1 MAAAH
6 VATSAPRTLKGIRET
21 TAAAEFWGE
30 FVPQGQRLAFQGQLA
45 QLFAQDFQKHWH
57 EAEPHRGSAFRSIK
71 CDGYGLD
78 SKLQKAMAT
87 AGISV
92 DATTF
97 PPSVVMWVNPGEVKV
112 RYGKSWSS
120 KIVFTD
126 SNFPARKKFHPLA
139 LQMHVEPTILC
150 SDESDYASSEF
161 GSDSS
166 YSSGS
171 ESPMSTPPTS
181 PTISPRSDTHNMV
194 PVYWRSGQEFV
205 PRNSL
210 VDVRSVYAM
219 PVYA

>member
-6 VATSAPRTLKGIRET
+6 IAASAPHTVKGIRET
-21 TAAAEFWGE
+21 TAAAEFWGK
-30 FVPQGQRLAFQGQLA
+30 FVPEGQRLAFQGQLA
-45 QLFAQDFQKHWH
+45 QLFVQDFQKHWH

-71 CDGYGLD
+71 CDGYGVD

-87 AGISV
+87 AGISLE
-92 DATTF
+92 ATTF

-120 KIVFTD
+120 KIVFSD
-126 SNFPARKKFHPLA
+126 SEFPARKMYHPLA
-139 LQMHVEPTILC
+139 LQMQVEPTILC
-150 SDESDYASSEF
+150 SDESDYASSDF
-161 GSDSS
+161 SSDSS

-181 PTISPRSDTHNMV
+181 PTISPRSETHNMV
-194 PVYWRSGQEFV
+194 PQYWKSGQEFV
-205 PRNSL
+205 PQ
-210 VDVRSVYAM
+210 RSRVHAMPVHAM